1 MHNKLKTSDILANSI
16 LHTASSSDNIAVI
29 EALAS
34 VVVNNAKL
42 MTSSDK
48 SMDLQQS
55 IIKISSLYKDAEKQL
70 EDEKKLQVC
79 KRVARRALSEKWQ
92 DNTNGAI
99 KYHKSSEY
107 PEWAKSEIPCAII
120 GDFLFYGFERA

>member
-1 MHNKLKTSDILANSI
+1 MAMHNKLKTSDILANSI

-79 KRVARRALSEKWQ
+79 KRVARRALSEK
-92 DNTNGAI
+92 
-99 KYHKSSEY
+99 
-107 PEWAKSEIPCAII
+107 
-120 GDFLFYGFERA
+120 